1 MRHLALFTGV
11 TIALLTPLASMAA
24 GAASSASLQVKGT
37 ITPASCNVSIVGDAA
52 VDLGTVNLSDFTAGQ
67 DLELASK
74 TSALSVVCDGA
85 AAQFRLKATDSG
97 LGVSTPGDNHYSLG
111 RSDQSGKNV
120 ANGYFKLSI
129 DAAQMTDNTFVLKS
143 KDKGEGKVWA
153 APVTGIVPFDHIDKE
168 AFAFA
173 ASSAST
179 EPAKLASLIVPL
191 KIDAVLAKD
200 PVVTEELEFGGTATI
215 EILY

>member
-74 TSALSVVCDGA
+74 TSALSVVRRCRGA
-85 AAQFRLKATDSG
+85 VSPEGDG
-97 LGVSTPGDNHYSLG
+97 LGPWRL
-111 RSDQSGKNV
+111 
-120 ANGYFKLSI
+120 
-129 DAAQMTDNTFVLKS
+129 DA
-143 KDKGEGKVWA
+143 G
-153 APVTGIVPFDHIDKE
+153 
-168 AFAFA
+168 
-173 ASSAST
+173 
-179 EPAKLASLIVPL
+179 
-191 KIDAVLAKD
+191 
-200 PVVTEELEFGGTATI
+200 
-215 EILY
+215 